1 MPPETQRQRRL
12 AQLHRDYEQLRSEL
26 DQLGYILQGSLTAR
40 RIPCGKAACACTT
53 DITAR
58 HGPYFQW
65 SRKRAGRTVSTYLT
79 PEQAA
84 LCQQWIKNNRQL
96 EHIVSRLRKLSV
108 RLARLHGLPTI

>member
-1 MPPETQRQRRL
+1 MSPDNRRHRLL

-26 DQLGYILQGSLTAR
+26 DQIGYILQGSLTAR

-53 DITAR
+53 DIAAR

-84 LCQQWIKNNRQL
+84 LCQQWIKNNRRL
-96 EHIVSRLRKLSV
+96 EHIVSRMRKLSV
-108 RLARLHGLPTI
+108 RLARLHEIPTI

>member
-1 MPPETQRQRRL
+1 MSLDTCRQRL
-12 AQLHRDYEQLRSEL
+12 LTQLHRDYEQLRSEL
-26 DQLGYILQGSLTAR
+26 DQIGYILQGSLSAR

-53 DITAR
+53 DIEAR

-84 LCQQWIKNNRQL
+84 LCQQWIKNNRRL
-96 EHIVSRLRKLSV
+96 DHLVSKMRKLSL
-108 RLARLHGLPTI
+108 RLARLYDIPTI

>member
-1 MPPETQRQRRL
+1 MPPDTRRQRLL

-26 DQLGYILQGSLTAR
+26 DQLGYLLQGTLSAR

-53 DITAR
+53 DIEAR

-79 PEQAA
+79 PEQAT
-84 LCQQWIKNNRQL
+84 LCQQWIKNNRRL
-96 EHIVSRLRKLSV
+96 ESIVSNMRKLSL
-108 RLARLHGLPTI
+108 RLARLHDIPTI

>member
-1 MPPETQRQRRL
+1 LSPDTRRQRRL
-12 AQLHRDYEQLRSEL
+12 AQLHRDYAQLRREL

-53 DITAR
+53 DIEAR
-58 HGPYFQW
+58 HGPYLQW

-84 LCQQWIKNNRQL
+84 LCQQWINNNRRL
-96 EHIVSRLRKLSV
+96 EHIVSRMRKLSM
-108 RLARLHGLPTI
+108 RLARLHDIPTI